1 VLALKKATLIIP
13 IVIFLIFIYA
23 CSFSSVL
30 KPNNDMNTKIFISE
44 ELHVS
49 LSFDKKLRPPSSSC
63 ATGGGKTIDE
73 FVKFYY
79 ESMNLLGTNPKIT
92 SLKIDNQPAILI
104 IPSNDQPIGSSN
116 EAFLIVKYPPHI
128 VIKGIEHANGT
139 MALCDF
145 FTLSADK
152 NNIMEIAKTIEFK

>member
-1 VLALKKATLIIP
+1 LKKATLIIP
-13 IVIFLIFIYA
+13 IVVFLILIYA
-23 CSFSSVL
+23 CSFQSVL
-30 KPNNDMNTKIFISE
+30 KPDDDTNTKVFTSE

-49 LSFDKKLRPPSSSC
+49 LRYDKNWRPPSSSC

-79 ESMNLLGTNPKIT
+79 ESMNLLGTNPKST
-92 SLKIDNQPAILI
+92 SLKIANQPAILI
-104 IPSNDQPIGSSN
+104 IPSDDQPIGSSD
-116 EAFLIVKYPPHI
+116 EAFLIVKYPPNI
-128 VIKGIEHANGT
+128 AIKGTEHANGT

-145 FTLSADK
+145 FTLLADK